1 MKHVIEVELRGLLT
15 QEQYDALIKRLEDEG
30 VAVEADDKDT
40 FFFNVPQGIFKV
52 CDEISKGQGKLSLK
66 IGSEETGALK
76 EKEIIIKR
84 EQVSSFMGFF
94 AALGYTEYHHVPQKR
109 KNFFLKDATLSLKF
123 TPDFQ
128 YHFELEGRILEDE
141 ALVEAEKKH
150 LKAIC
155 DQYGI
160 VPLEP
165 EEIAVRVKEIRK
177 RIGFDK

>member
-1 MKHVIEVELRGLLT
+1 MKHSIEVELRGLLT
-15 QEQYDALIKRLEDEG
+15 PEEYDALIKRLEREG
-30 VAVEADDKDT
+30 VAFEADDKDT

-52 CDEISKGQGKLSLK
+52 CDEISKDQGKLSLK

-76 EKEIIIKR
+76 EMEIVIKR
-84 EQVSSFMGFF
+84 EQVPSFMEFF

-109 KNFFLKDATLSLKF
+109 KNFFLKDSTLSLKF

-128 YHFELEGRILEDE
+128 YHFELEGELLDDE
-141 ALVEAEKKH
+141 ALVEEEKKH
-150 LKAIC
+150 LKSIC

-165 EEIAVRVKEIRK
+165 EEIAAKVKEIRK
-177 RIGFDK
+177 QIGFDK